1 MHVYMYV
8 CIYIHVSPVWDTPLL
23 FYFFV
28 CVCVHPVSYSAL
40 LLWRLIVVLV
50 QSLSCGQLF
59 VTSWTPAHQAPLSS
73 TSSWS
78 LLKFMSIGLVMPSN
92 HLILCCP
99 LILLSSIFLSI
110 KVFSSESLL
119 LIRSPKYWSFSF
131 SISPSNDYSGLI
143 SFKIDWLDL
152 PVVHGTLKSSLAP
165 QVKSISSLVL
175 NLLYGP
181 TLTSIHENHIALTI
195 WTFDI
200 EQTLTV

>member
-1 MHVYMYV
+1 M
-8 CIYIHVSPVWDTPLL
+8 
-23 FYFFV
+23 
-28 CVCVHPVSYSAL
+28 
-40 LLWRLIVVLV
+40 
-50 QSLSCGQLF
+50 
-59 VTSWTPAHQAPLSS
+59 TSWTPAHQAPLSS

-99 LILLSSIFLSI
+99 LILLSSVFLSI